1 MNSLELVN
9 ELYKPYKITRKGL
22 STIIECM
29 DGKFV
34 IKPKKDKD
42 IKSVFSY
49 LKNCSFENFPNLIDD
64 TRSDI
69 DIFEYI
75 DETPLPKEQKFDSLM
90 RTVAKLHNST
100 SFQKE
105 VSEDKYKSIYESI
118 HENLNYFKDI
128 YTKMVDEIETHVF
141 MSPSEYLFIR
151 NSSKLNNQIAFCQ
164 NKLDS
169 WYDMVKNKKTT
180 RVSLIHNN
188 LSLDHFIKGKKDC
201 LISWNSCR
209 TDSPVL
215 DIYKLY
221 EKEALNVEF
230 SSALKNY
237 ISSSNLEKEDRELLF
252 ILLCL
257 PKKFELHQSEFASC
271 ATLGNSLDYVF
282 KTENLV
288 RPYYSIDD
296 KEE

>member
-1 MNSLELVN
+1 MNSLELIN

-34 IKPKKDKD
+34 IKPKKEKD
-42 IKSVFSY
+42 IKSLFSY

-69 DIFEYI
+69 DIFEYV

-105 VSEDKYKSIYESI
+105 VSEDKYKSIYEKI
-118 HENLNYFKDI
+118 HENLNFYKDI
-128 YTKMVDEIETHVF
+128 YSKMVDEIESHIF

-201 LISWNSCR
+201 LISWNASSI
-209 TDSPVL
+209 DSPVL

-237 ISSSNLEKEDRELLF
+237 LSSCSLDPEDKELLF

-257 PKKFELHQSEFASC
+257 PKKFELHKSEFASC
-271 ATLGNSLDYVF
+271 ASLGNSLDYVF